1 MVGDEEDPAGPD
13 VLPGGLERLGNE
25 REEAGVR
32 LVRREV
38 IGDMGSIVFPASH
51 ALVTW
56 MRDQEAAGPGA
67 WRGRSIVGR

>member
-1 MVGDEEDPAGPD
+1 M
-13 VLPGGLERLGNE
+13 
-25 REEAGVR
+25 AGVR

-51 ALVTW
+51 ALVAW

-67 WRGRSIVGR
+67 WRGRSIVGRCR

>member
-1 MVGDEEDPAGPD
+1 M
-13 VLPGGLERLGNE
+13 
-25 REEAGVR
+25 R

-56 MRDQEAAGPGA
+56 MRDQETAGPGA